1 MCLRG
6 EAEIFPFLGSS
17 CGFSDAAE
25 EKASQDEISRVVEA
39 QGQPSCAQGCFCYG
53 MTLWGFIQGW
63 LKEEASLVMKGE
75 KNLTGPWDQKKKKMK
90 KEREKK
96 PKNLH
101 VMFFG
106 APLKLEVRSGV
117 LSYLRMG

>member
-75 KNLTGPWDQKKKKMK
+75 KNLTGPWDQKKKNEERKRK
-90 KEREKK
+90 KTKK
-96 PKNLH
+96 PPCNVFWCTPK
-101 VMFFG
+101 
-106 APLKLEVRSGV
+106 ARS
-117 LSYLRMG
+117 